1 MKIKLT
7 WKIWILIIVI
17 ALSLISIFGLP
28 PKFLEKGVLITSV
41 EQNSSAFN
49 EGLRKGQII
58 DSIDGQKVNSVDD
71 YSRIISENFPTEEK
85 IKLIITTKDSQAV
98 LFVNQSP
105 EITIV
110 NLPKTNI
117 KTGLDLTGGSRAL
130 IKAKGVDLTTSEVN
144 DLVDITRNRI
154 NVYGI
159 SDVKVLP
166 VSDLD
171 GNHFMLVEVAGA
183 TPKDLKDLISQQGKF
198 EAKIGNETVF
208 IGGKRDIES
217 VCSSPSCS
225 RIRSCDLSS
234 DGSTFCSFEFVIYL
248 SEEAAQRHADITSVL
263 GINATAGGISGRYL
277 EKPLDLYLDGAL
289 VDSLLI
295 SEGLKGSVTTQIQIS
310 GSGSGPTREDAY
322 LDAQDSMKQLQ
333 TILKT
338 GSLPFELEIVKL
350 DTVSPTLGNNFI
362 KIILLATLAAM
373 AAVAIIIFLRYRKL
387 KSSLALLLISLSE
400 IIIILGVAALLEWN
414 LDLPSIAGI
423 LATIGT
429 GIDDLIIVIDESK
442 QSKNLSLKQR
452 MKLAFVTI
460 LGAYFTSAI
469 SLLPLWW
476 AGAGLL
482 KGFVFTTLIGITAG
496 ILITR
501 PAFIDIIKKI
511 EE

>member
-7 WKIWILIIVI
+7 WKIWILIIVV

-58 DSIDGQKVNSVDD
+58 DSVDGQKVNSVDD
-71 YSRIISENFPTEEK
+71 YSRIISEKFPTEEK

-130 IKAKGVDLTTSEVN
+130 IKAKGVDLTASEVN

-225 RIRSCDLSS
+225 RIKSCDLSS

>member
-7 WKIWILIIVI
+7 WKIWILLIVV

-28 PKFLEKGVLITSV
+28 PKFLDKGVLITSV

-58 DSIDGQKVNSVDD
+58 DSVDGQKVNSVDD
-71 YSRIISENFPTEEK
+71 YLRIISEKFPTEEK
-85 IKLIITTKDSQAV
+85 IKLIIATKDSQAV

-225 RIRSCDLSS
+225 RIRSCDPSS

-248 SEEAAQRHADITSVL
+248 SEEAAKRHADITGAL
-263 GINATAGGISGRYL
+263 GINATAGGIQGRYL
-277 EKPLDLYLDGAL
+277 EKPLDLYLDGVL

-295 SEGLKGSVTTQIQIS
+295 SEGLRGSVTTQIQIS

-362 KIILLATLAAM
+362 KIILLAGLAAM
-373 AAVAIIIFLRYRKL
+373 VAVAIIISLRYRKL

-400 IIIILGVAALLEWN
+400 IIIILGMAALLEWN